1 MRLLAD
7 LHIHSRFARACSK
20 EINFLNLTKAA
31 KEKGL
36 DILGTGDCLHPG
48 WLAEI
53 KRDLEE
59 FVDEP
64 GIYHLR
70 GTKNKTR
77 FILTTEIS
85 CIYKKGDKVR
95 RVHHILFFPSINA
108 VEKFI
113 ERLNARGCNLASDG
127 RPIVGLDSKELLKI
141 LLDVSPDNLLV
152 PAHAW
157 TPWFAVF
164 GSKSGFDSLEE
175 CFDELTPFI
184 PAIETGLSSD
194 PPMNWRLSG
203 LDNIM
208 LISNSDAHSLPNLGR
223 EANAF
228 DLEQVSYISLIDILR
243 KKQRDHFLFTIEFYP
258 EEGMYHLDG
267 HRACG
272 IRLEPKETKKH
283 NLICPKCRK
292 PVTVGVLHRVTE
304 IANRPSGFK
313 PANAVPFYR
322 LVELDKIIAEAMGI
336 KSRKSK
342 LVQKYYGE
350 MIKKAGNQINIL
362 LDMELKNLASI
373 AQSEIVEGIR
383 RVRAGELYVNPGFD
397 GQYGEVHI
405 YKGGRERG
413 KKKQGALF
421 LD

>member
-1 MRLLAD
+1 MRLIAD
-7 LHIHSRFARACSK
+7 LHIHSRYARACSK
-20 EINFLNLTKAA
+20 ELNFPNLEEAA

-36 DILGTGDCLHPG
+36 DVLGTGDCLHPS

-53 KRDLEE
+53 KKDLRASP
-59 FVDEP
+59 DEQ
-64 GIYHLR
+64 GIYKLR
-70 GTKNKTR
+70 DSAGTTR
-77 FILTTEIS
+77 FVLTAEIS

-95 RVHHILFFPSINA
+95 RVHHILFFPSIDA
-108 VEKFI
+108 VEKVI
-113 ERLNARGCNLASDG
+113 ERLEARGCNLKSDG

-175 CFDELTPFI
+175 CFDELTPYV

-194 PPMNWRLSG
+194 PPMNWRLSA

-228 DLEQVSYISLIDILR
+228 DLPKVSYLSLIDILR
-243 KKQRDHFLFTIEFYP
+243 KKQRDRFLFTIEFYP

-267 HRACG
+267 HRACEV
-272 IRLEPKETKKH
+272 RLQPEETKKH
-283 NLICPKCRK
+283 NLICPKCKK

-304 IANRPSGFK
+304 IADRPEGFK
-313 PANAVPFYR
+313 PKNAVPFYR
-322 LVELDKIIAEAMGI
+322 LVELDKIIAEALGLRG
-336 KSRKSK
+336 RKSK

-350 MIKKAGNQINIL
+350 MIKKAGSQINIL
-362 LDMELKNLASI
+362 LNMGLKDLASI
-373 AQSEIVEGIR
+373 APAEIVEGIR
-383 RVRAGELYVNPGFD
+383 RVRAGELDVNPGFD

-405 YKGGRERG
+405 YKEGERM
-413 KKKQGALF
+413 KKTQSRLP
-421 LD
+421 

>member
-1 MRLLAD
+1 MRVIAD

-20 EINFLNLTKAA
+20 ELNFLNLTKAA

-53 KRDLEE
+53 KRDLYASP
-59 FVDEP
+59 DEQ
-64 GIYHLR
+64 GIYKLR
-70 GTKNKTR
+70 DFAETTR
-77 FILTTEIS
+77 FVLTAEIS

-108 VEKFI
+108 VEKVI

-141 LLDVSPDNLLV
+141 LLDVSLDNLLV

-228 DLEQVSYISLIDILR
+228 ELKQVSYLSLIDILR
-243 KKQRDHFLFTIEFYP
+243 KKQRDRFLFTIEFYP

-272 IRLEPKETKKH
+272 IRLEPEETKKY

-292 PVTVGVLHRVTE
+292 PVTVGVLHRVTK

-322 LVELDKIIAEAMGI
+322 LVELDKIIAEALGI

-362 LDMELKNLASI
+362 LDMELKDLASI

-405 YKGGRERG
+405 YKEGERI
-413 KKKQGALF
+413 KKMQGL
-421 LD
+421 LL

>member
-1 MRLLAD
+1 MRVVAD

-20 EINFLNLTKAA
+20 ELNFLNLTKAA

-64 GIYHLR
+64 GIYRLR

-77 FILTTEIS
+77 FMLTTEIS

-108 VEKFI
+108 VEKVI

-228 DLEQVSYISLIDILR
+228 DLEQVSYLSLIDILR

-272 IRLEPKETKKH
+272 IRLEPEETKKH
-283 NLICPKCRK
+283 NLICPKCKK

-313 PANAVPFYR
+313 PAKAVPFYR

-362 LDMELKNLASI
+362 LDMELKDLASI

-397 GQYGEVHI
+397 GQYGEIHI
-405 YKGGRERG
+405 YKEGERM
-413 KKKQGALF
+413 KKEQAALF
-421 LD
+421 LN

>member
-20 EINFLNLTKAA
+20 ELNFPNLAKAA

-48 WLAEI
+48 WFAEI
-53 KRDLEE
+53 KRDLKE

-64 GIYHLR
+64 GIYQLR
-70 GTKNKTR
+70 ETKNKTR
-77 FILTTEIS
+77 FMLTTEIS

-108 VEKFI
+108 VEKVI

-175 CFDELTPFI
+175 CFNELTPFI

-203 LDNIM
+203 LDDVM

-228 DLEQVSYISLIDILR
+228 ELKQVSYLSLIDILR

-267 HRACG
+267 HRTCG
-272 IRLEPKETKKH
+272 IRLEPEETKKH
-283 NLICPKCRK
+283 NLICPKCKK

-322 LVELDKIIAEAMGI
+322 LVELDKIIAEALGI
-336 KSRKSK
+336 RSRKSK

-362 LDMELKNLASI
+362 LDMELKDLASI
-373 AQSEIVEGIR
+373 APAEIVEGIR

-405 YKGGRERG
+405 YKEGERM
-413 KKKQGALF
+413 KKTQGL
-421 LD
+421 LL